1 MATVTRGT
9 LAPLFTPFSEK
20 GELVLTSVP
29 AVVKHATGAGVDGV
43 WILAPS
49 GEGSSLTLAEK
60 RAIVKATAGAK
71 GTAFLLVHVSG
82 MTQVE
87 CLEFSRY
94 AEENGA
100 DGLTVLPPPGL
111 KLSDDELFGF
121 YQAVSET
128 ARVPLTVYQNVGLT
142 GINFT
147 PALLAR
153 LATGLP
159 NFIGAQDSSGNLMLL
174 AEYARLCPPN
184 FLVWNGMDAQGYGA
198 LAMGASGVM
207 GAVPAATPGLL
218 VEMYRAFRAGDHAAA
233 RSFQTRITILNR
245 AMRLGN
251 SPTITKTMANM
262 LGLEVGPCRPPLRMP
277 DGKVREQVQQALV
290 EAGLLSAK

>member
-1 MATVTRGT
+1 MATVTGGT
-9 LAPLFTPFSEK
+9 LAPLFTPFSER
-20 GELVLTSVP
+20 GELVLSAVP
-29 AVVKHATGAGVDGV
+29 AVVKHAAGAGVDGV

-49 GEGSSLTLAEK
+49 GEGSSLTLQEK
-60 RAIVKATAGAK
+60 RAIVRAAAGAK
-71 GTAFLLVHVSG
+71 GTEFLLVHVSG
-82 MTQVE
+82 MSQAE
-87 CLEFSRY
+87 CLDFSRY

-121 YQAVSET
+121 YQAVSE
-128 ARVPLTVYQNVGLT
+128 AVHIPLTVYQNVGLT
-142 GINFT
+142 GVNFT

-174 AEYARLCPPN
+174 AEYARLCPPH
-184 FLVWNGMDAQGYGA
+184 FLIWNGMDAQGYGA
-198 LAMGASGVM
+198 LAMGAPGVM
-207 GAVPAATPGLL
+207 GAVAAAAPGLL

-233 RSFQTRITILNR
+233 HFSQNRITILNR

-251 SPTITKTMANM
+251 SPTITKTMANL
-262 LGLEVGPCRPPLRMP
+262 LGMGVGPCRPPLRMP
-277 DGKVREQVQQALV
+277 EGKVREQVQQALV
-290 EAGLLSAK
+290 DAGLLSGK